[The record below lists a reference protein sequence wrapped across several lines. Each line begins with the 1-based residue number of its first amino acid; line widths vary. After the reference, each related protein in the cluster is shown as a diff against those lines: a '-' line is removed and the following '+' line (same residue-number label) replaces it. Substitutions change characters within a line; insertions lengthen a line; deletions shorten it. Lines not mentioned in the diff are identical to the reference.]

1 MHALSISKVMQFVE
15 YVALVEREP
24 VFIWGQPG
32 VGKSEGIAQ
41 LVEKVNG
48 VLCDVRLSQYDSV
61 DLRGFPGV
69 NKETSHTTWHP
80 PSTLPFIG
88 NNNFPDDRPIIL
100 FWDEANSAVPAVSAV
115 MYQAINEGRIGEHKF
130 KPNVVQ
136 IAAGNRESDR
146 GVTNRQPLPL
156 ANRFTHVEATVSV
169 DDFCYWGLQSGKVP
183 PIGVAF
189 IQFRKNLLSTF
200 DSVRNAP
207 EIGKAFAT
215 PRTWVKAFKY
225 YMNEKVP
232 VDIKQAAMTG
242 AVGIGPAAEFWG
254 FVDVWQKIL
263 PISEIIKNP
272 SGVKLPEGEDKMAM
286 TYATAISVSGHLD
299 PKKKDEVAAL
309 HTFLMRLDPEFGVM
323 AWQLAVKR
331 DTKLFQCKEFVD
343 FAKKSK
349 AIFQ

>member
-1 MHALSISKVMQFVE
+1 MQALSISKVMSFVE

-41 LVEKVNG
+41 LAAKHDA
-48 VLCDVRLSQYDSV
+48 VLCDIRLSQYDSV

-69 NKETSHTTWHP
+69 SSDTGLTCWHAP
-80 PSTLPFIG
+80 ATLPFIG
-88 NNNFPDDRPIIL
+88 NDNFPDDQLIIL
-100 FWDEANSAVPAVSAV
+100 FLDEANAAAPAVSAV
-115 MYQAINEGRIGEHKF
+115 AYQLVNDRRVGEHKL
-130 KPNVVQ
+130 KSNVVVVS
-136 IAAGNRESDR
+136 AGNRESDR

-169 DDFCYWGLQSGKVP
+169 DDFCYWGVQSGKVP

-200 DSVRNAP
+200 DQVRDKP

-225 YMNEKVP
+225 FTNEKVP
-232 VDIKQAAMTG
+232 VDIKQAAMEG
-242 AVGIGPAAEFWG
+242 AVGTGPAAEFWG

-272 SGVKLPEGEDKMAM
+272 SKVKLPDDAAM
-286 TYATAISVSGHLD
+286 KYATSISVSGALD

-343 FAKKSK
+343 FAQKSK